1 MKTVKMEKAK
11 KVRDR
16 WVNVRMNQEEFEK
29 LESNRKKATERSNS
43 DYIRKLVTGQPVKI
57 LTRNASQDALTEELI
72 RLRKELNAIGQ
83 NLNQAVRKLH
93 SLKMIPE
100 FRNWITA
107 YEHTCRQV
115 TIATEAIV
123 AIIQKKII

>member
-1 MKTVKMEKAK
+1 MEKVK
-11 KVRDR
+11 KIRDR
-16 WVNVRMNQEEFEK
+16 WVNVRMNQEEFDK
-29 LESNRKKATERSNS
+29 LQSNRKKTTERSNS

-72 RLRKELNAIGQ
+72 SLRKELNAIGQ

-100 FRNWITA
+100 FRNWVTE
-107 YEHTCRQV
+107 YEHTYRQV
-115 TIATEAIV
+115 TTTTETIV
-123 AIIQKKII
+123 ATIQQSLL